1 MRNSG
6 FLRNA
11 AQGPTCVSA
20 RLSMTEQPHSPPQGR
35 QSAARGKR
43 HGDGG
48 RADAQVR
55 PCVSRSFLSYFRFGR
70 RLMASSFI

>member
-35 QSAARGKR
+35 RKR

-48 RADAQVR
+48 RAGTQVR
-55 PCVSRSFLSYFRFGR
+55 PYATPKYRYFRFGR

>member
-43 HGDGG
+43 HRDGG
-48 RADAQVR
+48 RAGTQVR
-55 PCVSRSFLSYFRFGR
+55 PYATPKYRYFRFGR